1 MWPAIPRWMK
11 ECGIFMV
18 FIYSYYVNYDNC
30 GTTVAAFENTLSGR
44 VF

>member
-1 MWPAIPRWMK
+1 
-11 ECGIFMV
+11 MV

-30 GTTVAAFENTLSGR
+30 GTVVAAFENTVSGG